1 MTFAVH
7 DVPSPCI
14 NVCRLDPA
22 TGLCTGCLRTM
33 DEIAGWCD
41 MTPADKQR
49 VLTRLQERRLHAVP
63 SA

>member
-1 MTFAVH
+1 MTLAVH

-14 NVCRLDPA
+14 QVCRLDPA

-33 DEIAGWCD
+33 DEIAAWGD
-41 MTPADKQR
+41 LTPAAKQQ
-49 VLTRLQERRLHAVP
+49 VLARLQERRLHAVP